1 MERVIFTVSESF
13 LTGLEKCHDRTEHV
27 NKMLSDNSSFL
38 IALLTG
44 YHFAS
49 RGKVYDAVVVDNS
62 LSFINDCCGTFCVE
76 YKIMYTNGC
85 QDLTYDDKDDKLIS
99 FEINMPEKSITL
111 TGEVVPERL
120 PDEF

>member
-1 MERVIFTVSESF
+1 MERVIFILPESF
-13 LTGLEKCHDRTEHV
+13 LAELENCHDRTEHV
-27 NKMLSDNSSFL
+27 HKMLSDNISFL
-38 IALLTG
+38 TDLIAG

-49 RGKVYDAVVVDNS
+49 RGKVYDAVIVDGS
-62 LSFINDCCGTFCVE
+62 LSVTNDYRGNFRAK

-85 QDLTYDDKDDKLIS
+85 QDLTYDDKDDKVIF
-99 FEINMPEKSITL
+99 FEINTNAKNITL